1 MRRGPME
8 SRPTIMT
15 VQELARYLRVHVMT
29 IYRMIRSDGLP
40 AMRVGH
46 SWRFKKDQVDH
57 WLSLRAINSHHEAA
71 GTPRPGRRARRKP
84 HGA

>member
-1 MRRGPME
+1 
-8 SRPTIMT
+8 MT
-15 VQELARYLRVHVMT
+15 VQEVARYLRVHAMT

-57 WLSLRAINSHHEAA
+57 WLSLRAINFHHSHHEAA